1 MIRNAVRQKDAI
13 SGVVSGLGMLVVEI
27 VYLVFA
33 LLLGINLFRQGMYYQ
48 LFRKAGEERKISSQA
63 ANVIGTLLYTVLI
76 LILLPI
82 VKAVSK
88 RIFGG

>member
-1 MIRNAVRQKDAI
+1 MRNAVRQKDAI
-13 SGVVSGLGMLVVEI
+13 SGVVSGLGMLAAEI

-63 ANVIGTLLYTVLI
+63 ANVIGTLLYAVLI